1 MTAAVLAPERHVT
14 QVTETVE
21 VTPVSEAQARR
32 AAKPAADWTVQDLL
46 EYVTEETDRTGHHL
60 PCRDA
65 LKIMTAFQE
74 RYGTVQAV
82 RVARAAFETHG
93 GMWAGAPVTFRRFA
107 ESNDEFFSRPIAASF
122 SP

>member
-1 MTAAVLAPERHVT
+1 MPAAVLAPGRHVT

-21 VTPVSEAQARR
+21 VTPVSEAQASR
-32 AAKPAADWTVQDLL
+32 AAKPAATWTAQDLL
-46 EYVTEETDRTGHHL
+46 DYVTEEISRTGQQL

-65 LKIMTAFQE
+65 LKIMTAFQA

-107 ESNDEFFSRPIAASF
+107 ESNDKFFSQPIVASF
-122 SP
+122 SS